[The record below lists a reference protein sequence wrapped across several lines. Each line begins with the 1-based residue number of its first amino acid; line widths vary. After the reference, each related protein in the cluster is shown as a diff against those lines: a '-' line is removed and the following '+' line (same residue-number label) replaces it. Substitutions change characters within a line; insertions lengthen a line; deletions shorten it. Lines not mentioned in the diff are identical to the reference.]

1 MNTPGKDYTHHSWL
15 AAAALIAVLVA
26 VSFIPPQSVG
36 GVKLRRANILSDLL
50 SFDDAEAAEPAAEPA
65 LFDEE
70 EFHIDMAA
78 VAERIEADTTP
89 REVQITYGWLL
100 AQDTARRE
108 RAVPDSARFV
118 ATLTPIEDFSDSGRI
133 QAFCDTLLNA
143 PRPVRIAFLG
153 DSFVEGDILTADLR
167 ERLQSAYSGGGAG
180 FAPMASPLTAFRRTV
195 KTQSKGWTTYNIMQR
210 KAAPAR
216 LRENF
221 SQASSAGDKPMTRK
235 ELFAALDAPLHGLMP
250 DDINYASEVDAAL
263 SRRPAFTARALSVAV
278 ALLVVA
284 LLVWA
289 AWAPIDEVTHAE
301 GSVVGSRRTQSVSNL
316 EGGILQAVLVR
327 EGEVVEKGQVVA
339 QLENVMAESSY
350 RDALYK
356 LVEHRLA
363 IMRLEAMLRDEEPVF
378 PSDLPV
384 FLKEIL
390 GEEPDGVLVER
401 ARQIV
406 DDQRNTWKAQSSKLR
421 AELSMLEAQYAQRQ
435 SEVAEQLARKKQLD
449 GSLVLETEQRDTAK
463 RLLQRNNYSRMDY
476 LGLEQKI
483 IQTQGEIDMLAAAIP
498 KTQAMMDEAR
508 QRIGSRV
515 AEEQLAISQEINK
528 RRTELGSVRESLTAG
543 GDRVTRTEVRSP
555 VRGSVKQ
562 ILVNTVGGVVK
573 PGEAIMDIVPMDES
587 LLVEVRVRPQ
597 DVAFL
602 RPGQDVM
609 IKVSAYD
616 FSIYGGLP
624 GKLESISADTIEDKK
639 GDFYYLVKVRTGETA
654 IRRNDEILPII
665 PGMIVVADIIIGKKT
680 VLDYILKPVM
690 KARQNALTER

>member
-1 MNTPGKDYTHHSWL
+1 M
-15 AAAALIAVLVA
+15 
-26 VSFIPPQSVG
+26 
-36 GVKLRRANILSDLL
+36 
-50 SFDDAEAAEPAAEPA
+50 DAHKPDPAAQAGERPGTRPPEDIFSA
-65 LFDEE
+65 LPPE
-70 EFHIDMAA
+70 
-78 VAERIEADTTP
+78 
-89 REVQITYGWLL
+89 
-100 AQDTARRE
+100 
-108 RAVPDSARFV
+108 
-118 ATLTPIEDFSDSGRI
+118 
-133 QAFCDTLLNA
+133 
-143 PRPVRIAFLG
+143 
-153 DSFVEGDILTADLR
+153 
-167 ERLQSAYSGGGAG
+167 
-180 FAPMASPLTAFRRTV
+180 
-195 KTQSKGWTTYNIMQR
+195 
-210 KAAPAR
+210 APAPDGPDGKRSWPARIWQVLRLIFIGDGEHEQRPATGMAER

-221 SQASSAGDKPMTRK
+221 SQASSAGARPMTRK

-250 DDINYASEVDAAL
+250 DDINYAGEVDAAL

-278 ALLVVA
+278 ALLMAA
-284 LLVWA
+284 LLLWA

-327 EGEVVEKGQVVA
+327 EGEIVEKGQAVA

-363 IMRLEAMLRDEEPVF
+363 ILRLEAMLRDEEPVF
-378 PSDLPV
+378 PGDLRA
-384 FLKEIL
+384 FLREIL
-390 GEEPDGVLVER
+390 GER

-406 DDQRNTWKAQSSKLR
+406 EDQLNTWRAQSSKLQ

-463 RLLQRNNYSRMDY
+463 RLLLRNNYSRMDY

-483 IQTQGEIDMLAAAIP
+483 IQTQGDIDMLAASIP
-498 KTQAMMDEAR
+498 KAQAMMEEAR

-639 GDFYYLVKVRTGETA
+639 GDFYYLVKVRTKETA
-654 IRRNDEILPII
+654 IRHNDEILPII

>member
-1 MNTPGKDYTHHSWL
+1 MDAHKPDPAAQAGERPGTRPPEDIFSALPPEAPAPDGPDGKSSWPARIWQVL
-15 AAAALIAVLVA
+15 RLI
-26 VSFIPPQSVG
+26 FIG
-36 GVKLRRANILSDLL
+36 
-50 SFDDAEAAEPAAEPA
+50 DAEHEQRPATGMAE
-65 LFDEE
+65 
-70 EFHIDMAA
+70 
-78 VAERIEADTTP
+78 
-89 REVQITYGWLL
+89 
-100 AQDTARRE
+100 
-108 RAVPDSARFV
+108 
-118 ATLTPIEDFSDSGRI
+118 
-133 QAFCDTLLNA
+133 
-143 PRPVRIAFLG
+143 
-153 DSFVEGDILTADLR
+153 
-167 ERLQSAYSGGGAG
+167 
-180 FAPMASPLTAFRRTV
+180 
-195 KTQSKGWTTYNIMQR
+195 
-210 KAAPAR
+210 R

-221 SQASSAGDKPMTRK
+221 SQASSAGARPMTRK

-250 DDINYASEVDAAL
+250 DDINYAGEVDAAL

-278 ALLVVA
+278 ALLMAA
-284 LLVWA
+284 LLLWA

-327 EGEVVEKGQVVA
+327 EGEIVEKGQAVA

-363 IMRLEAMLRDEEPVF
+363 ILRLEAFLR
-378 PSDLPV
+378 
-384 FLKEIL
+384 EIL
-390 GEEPDGVLVER
+390 GEEPDSALVER

-406 DDQRNTWKAQSSKLR
+406 EDQLNTWRAQSSKLQ

-463 RLLQRNNYSRMDY
+463 RLLLRNNYSRMDY

-483 IQTQGEIDMLAAAIP
+483 IQTQGEIDMLAASIP
-498 KTQAMMDEAR
+498 KAQAMMEEAR

-639 GDFYYLVKVRTGETA
+639 GDFYYLVKVRTKETA
-654 IRRNDEILPII
+654 IRHNDEILPII

>member
-1 MNTPGKDYTHHSWL
+1 MDARKPDPATQSGDRIETRPPEDIFSSLPPEAPVPDGQPRKRSL
-15 AAAALIAVLVA
+15 FARILQVFRLI
-26 VSFIPPQSVG
+26 FVG
-36 GVKLRRANILSDLL
+36 
-50 SFDDAEAAEPAAEPA
+50 DAEHEQRPATG
-65 LFDEE
+65 
-70 EFHIDMAA
+70 MA
-78 VAERIEADTTP
+78 
-89 REVQITYGWLL
+89 
-100 AQDTARRE
+100 
-108 RAVPDSARFV
+108 
-118 ATLTPIEDFSDSGRI
+118 
-133 QAFCDTLLNA
+133 
-143 PRPVRIAFLG
+143 
-153 DSFVEGDILTADLR
+153 
-167 ERLQSAYSGGGAG
+167 
-180 FAPMASPLTAFRRTV
+180 
-195 KTQSKGWTTYNIMQR
+195 
-210 KAAPAR
+210 AR

-221 SQASSAGDKPMTRK
+221 SQVSSAGDKPMTRK

-284 LLVWA
+284 LPVWA

-463 RLLQRNNYSRMDY
+463 RLLQRN
-476 LGLEQKI
+476 I
-483 IQTQGEIDMLAAAIP
+483 IDLLRRDRAAGNGIHQDKGERHDKP
-498 KTQAMMDEAR
+498 N
-508 QRIGSRV
+508 G
-515 AEEQLAISQEINK
+515 NK
-528 RRTELGSVRESLTAG
+528 RGNYPLQYVSNHKVSPLERG
-543 GDRVTRTEVRSP
+543 GASIPIDAP
-555 VRGSVKQ
+555 
-562 ILVNTVGGVVK
+562 
-573 PGEAIMDIVPMDES
+573 S
-587 LLVEVRVRPQ
+587 LLFSLRTQHFGKSSCRTW
-597 DVAFL
+597 
-602 RPGQDVM
+602 RPG
-609 IKVSAYD
+609 Y
-616 FSIYGGLP
+616 
-624 GKLESISADTIEDKK
+624 
-639 GDFYYLVKVRTGETA
+639 R
-654 IRRNDEILPII
+654 
-665 PGMIVVADIIIGKKT
+665 
-680 VLDYILKPVM
+680 
-690 KARQNALTER
+690 

>member
-1 MNTPGKDYTHHSWL
+1 MDAHKPDPMTQAGDRTGTRPPEDIFSSLPPEAPVPDGQPRKRSLFARIWEVFR
-15 AAAALIAVLVA
+15 LI
-26 VSFIPPQSVG
+26 FVG
-36 GVKLRRANILSDLL
+36 
-50 SFDDAEAAEPAAEPA
+50 DAEHEQRPATGMAE
-65 LFDEE
+65 
-70 EFHIDMAA
+70 
-78 VAERIEADTTP
+78 
-89 REVQITYGWLL
+89 
-100 AQDTARRE
+100 
-108 RAVPDSARFV
+108 
-118 ATLTPIEDFSDSGRI
+118 
-133 QAFCDTLLNA
+133 
-143 PRPVRIAFLG
+143 
-153 DSFVEGDILTADLR
+153 
-167 ERLQSAYSGGGAG
+167 
-180 FAPMASPLTAFRRTV
+180 
-195 KTQSKGWTTYNIMQR
+195 
-210 KAAPAR
+210 R

-316 EGGILQAVLVR
+316 EGGILQGVLVR
-327 EGEVVEKGQVVA
+327 EGEIVEKGQVVA

-356 LVEHRLA
+356 VVEHRLA
-363 IMRLEAMLRDEEPVF
+363 IMR
-378 PSDLPV
+378 
-384 FLKEIL
+384 
-390 GEEPDGVLVER
+390 
-401 ARQIV
+401 
-406 DDQRNTWKAQSSKLR
+406 
-421 AELSMLEAQYAQRQ
+421 LEAQYAQRQ
-435 SEVAEQLARKKQLD
+435 SEVAEQMARKKQLD

-654 IRRNDEILPII
+654 IRHNDEILPII

>member
-1 MNTPGKDYTHHSWL
+1 MDAHKPDPAAQAGERPGTRPPEDIFSALPPEAPAPDGPDGKRSWPARIWQVL
-15 AAAALIAVLVA
+15 RLI
-26 VSFIPPQSVG
+26 FIG
-36 GVKLRRANILSDLL
+36 
-50 SFDDAEAAEPAAEPA
+50 DAEHEQRPATGMAE
-65 LFDEE
+65 
-70 EFHIDMAA
+70 
-78 VAERIEADTTP
+78 
-89 REVQITYGWLL
+89 
-100 AQDTARRE
+100 
-108 RAVPDSARFV
+108 
-118 ATLTPIEDFSDSGRI
+118 
-133 QAFCDTLLNA
+133 
-143 PRPVRIAFLG
+143 
-153 DSFVEGDILTADLR
+153 
-167 ERLQSAYSGGGAG
+167 
-180 FAPMASPLTAFRRTV
+180 
-195 KTQSKGWTTYNIMQR
+195 
-210 KAAPAR
+210 R

-221 SQASSAGDKPMTRK
+221 SQASSAGARPMTRK

-250 DDINYASEVDAAL
+250 DDINYAGEVDAAL

-278 ALLVVA
+278 ALLMAA
-284 LLVWA
+284 LLLWA
-289 AWAPIDEVTHAE
+289 APIDEVTHAE
-301 GSVVGSRRTQSVSNL
+301 GSVVGSRSTQSVSNL

-327 EGEVVEKGQVVA
+327 EGEIVEKGQAVA

-363 IMRLEAMLRDEEPVF
+363 ILRLEAMLRDEEPVF
-378 PSDLPV
+378 PGDLRA
-384 FLKEIL
+384 FLREIL
-390 GEEPDGVLVER
+390 GEEPDSALVER

-406 DDQRNTWKAQSSKLR
+406 EDQLNTWRAQSSKLQ

-449 GSLVLETEQRDTAK
+449 GSLVLETEQRDTTK
-463 RLLQRNNYSRMDY
+463 RLLLRNNYSRMDY

-483 IQTQGEIDMLAAAIP
+483 IQTQGEIDMLAASIP
-498 KTQAMMDEAR
+498 KAQAMMEEAR

-639 GDFYYLVKVRTGETA
+639 GDFYYLVKVRTKETA
-654 IRRNDEILPII
+654 IRHNDEILPII

>member
-1 MNTPGKDYTHHSWL
+1 MDARKPDSMTQAGDRTGTRPPEDIFSSLPPEAPVPDGQPRKRSLFARIWEVFR
-15 AAAALIAVLVA
+15 LI
-26 VSFIPPQSVG
+26 FVG
-36 GVKLRRANILSDLL
+36 
-50 SFDDAEAAEPAAEPA
+50 DAEHEQRPATGMAE
-65 LFDEE
+65 
-70 EFHIDMAA
+70 
-78 VAERIEADTTP
+78 
-89 REVQITYGWLL
+89 
-100 AQDTARRE
+100 
-108 RAVPDSARFV
+108 
-118 ATLTPIEDFSDSGRI
+118 
-133 QAFCDTLLNA
+133 
-143 PRPVRIAFLG
+143 
-153 DSFVEGDILTADLR
+153 
-167 ERLQSAYSGGGAG
+167 
-180 FAPMASPLTAFRRTV
+180 
-195 KTQSKGWTTYNIMQR
+195 
-210 KAAPAR
+210 R

-278 ALLVVA
+278 ALLV
-284 LLVWA
+284 WA

-316 EGGILQAVLVR
+316 EGGILQGVLVR
-327 EGEVVEKGQVVA
+327 EGEIVEKGQVVA

-356 LVEHRLA
+356 VVEHRLA

-378 PSDLPV
+378 PSDLPS

-390 GEEPDGVLVER
+390 GEEPDSALVER

-406 DDQRNTWKAQSSKLR
+406 DDQRNTWKAQSSKLQ

-435 SEVAEQLARKKQLD
+435 SEVAEQMARKKQLD

-528 RRTELGSVRESLTAG
+528 RRTERGSVREALTAG

-654 IRRNDEILPII
+654 IRHNDEILPII

>member
-1 MNTPGKDYTHHSWL
+1 MRATVVVDNRKSDALPGEWGLCIY
-15 AAAALIAVLVA
+15 IEY
-26 VSFIPPQSVG
+26 G
-36 GVKLRRANILSDLL
+36 ERKLLL
-50 SFDDAEAAEPAAEPA
+50 
-65 LFDEE
+65 
-70 EFHIDMAA
+70 
-78 VAERIEADTTP
+78 DT
-89 REVQITYGWLL
+89 
-100 AQDTARRE
+100 
-108 RAVPDSARFV
+108 
-118 ATLTPIEDFSDSGRI
+118 
-133 QAFCDTLLNA
+133 
-143 PRPVRIAFLG
+143 
-153 DSFVEGDILTADLR
+153 
-167 ERLQSAYSGGGAG
+167 GA
-180 FAPMASPLTAFRRTV
+180 S
-195 KTQSKGWTTYNIMQR
+195 
-210 KAAPAR
+210 
-216 LRENF
+216 
-221 SQASSAGDKPMTRK
+221 
-235 ELFAALDAPLHGLMP
+235 ELFAENAEKLGLDLSA
-250 DDINYASEVDAAL
+250 VDAAVL
-263 SRRPAFTARALSVAV
+263 SHAHYDHGNGMEAFFRRNDHAPFYVGPTCAADCYAGRWLFRRYIGIPPTVLSDYSRRIRY
-278 ALLVVA
+278 
-284 LLVWA
+284 
-289 AWAPIDEVTHAE
+289 
-301 GSVVGSRRTQSVSNL
+301 
-316 EGGILQAVLVR
+316 VR
-327 EGEVVEKGQVVA
+327 EKTGIFPGVTLLPHSTPGLQQA
-339 QLENVMAESSY
+339 G
-350 RDALYK
+350 RR
-356 LVEHRLA
+356 EHMFR
-363 IMRLEAMLRDEEPVF
+363 RVGGRWQ
-378 PSDLPV
+378 
-384 FLKEIL
+384 
-390 GEEPDGVLVER
+390 PD
-401 ARQIV
+401 
-406 DDQRNTWKAQSSKLR
+406 DFSH
-421 AELSMLEAQYAQRQ
+421 
-435 SEVAEQLARKKQLD
+435 EQ
-449 GSLVLETEQRDTAK
+449 SLVLETEQRDTAK

>member
-1 MNTPGKDYTHHSWL
+1 MDARKPDPATQSGDRIETRPPEDIFSSLPPEAPVPDGQPRKRSL
-15 AAAALIAVLVA
+15 FARILQVFRLI
-26 VSFIPPQSVG
+26 FVG
-36 GVKLRRANILSDLL
+36 
-50 SFDDAEAAEPAAEPA
+50 DAEHEQRPATG
-65 LFDEE
+65 
-70 EFHIDMAA
+70 MA
-78 VAERIEADTTP
+78 
-89 REVQITYGWLL
+89 
-100 AQDTARRE
+100 
-108 RAVPDSARFV
+108 
-118 ATLTPIEDFSDSGRI
+118 
-133 QAFCDTLLNA
+133 
-143 PRPVRIAFLG
+143 
-153 DSFVEGDILTADLR
+153 
-167 ERLQSAYSGGGAG
+167 
-180 FAPMASPLTAFRRTV
+180 
-195 KTQSKGWTTYNIMQR
+195 
-210 KAAPAR
+210 AR

-221 SQASSAGDKPMTRK
+221 SQVSSAGDKPMTRK

-284 LLVWA
+284 L
-289 AWAPIDEVTHAE
+289 
-301 GSVVGSRRTQSVSNL
+301 
-316 EGGILQAVLVR
+316 LVR

-406 DDQRNTWKAQSSKLR
+406 DDQRNAWKAQSSKLR

>member
-1 MNTPGKDYTHHSWL
+1 MDERKPDPVPQEEKRPQ
-15 AAAALIAVLVA
+15 AAPLGDIFAAL
-26 VSFIPPQSVG
+26 PPETPPSPR
-36 GVKLRRANILSDLL
+36 KTSLL
-50 SFDDAEAAEPAAEPA
+50 AR
-65 LFDEE
+65 L
-70 EFHIDMAA
+70 
-78 VAERIEADTTP
+78 
-89 REVQITYGWLL
+89 GWLL
-100 AQDTARRE
+100 RLIFVGDAERE
-108 RAVPDSARFV
+108 
-118 ATLTPIEDFSDSGRI
+118 
-133 QAFCDTLLNA
+133 QQ
-143 PRPVRIAFLG
+143 PRTG
-153 DSFVEGDILTADLR
+153 
-167 ERLQSAYSGGGAG
+167 
-180 FAPMASPLTAFRRTV
+180 MAE
-195 KTQSKGWTTYNIMQR
+195 
-210 KAAPAR
+210 R

-221 SQASSAGDKPMTRK
+221 SQASAAAGKQQPMTRK
-235 ELFAALDAPLHGLMP
+235 ELFAALDAPLNGLMP

-263 SRRPAFTARALSVAV
+263 SRRPSFTARALSVSV
-278 ALLVVA
+278 ALLLVV
-284 LLVWA
+284 LLIWA
-289 AWAPIDEVTHAE
+289 AWAPIDEVTHAD

-316 EGGILQAVLVR
+316 EGGILQAILVR
-327 EGEVVEKGQVVA
+327 EGEIVEKGQTVA

-350 RDALYK
+350 RDARYK
-356 LVEHRLA
+356 LVEHHLA
-363 IMRLEAMLRDEEPVF
+363 IMRLEAMLRDETPEF
-378 PSDLPV
+378 PTDLPA
-384 FLKEIL
+384 FLTEIL
-390 GEEPDGVLVER
+390 GEKPDAVLVER
-401 ARQIV
+401 SRQIV
-406 DDQRNTWKAQSSKLR
+406 DDQLNTWKAQSSKLR

-463 RLLQRNNYSRMDY
+463 RLVQRNNYSRMDY
-476 LGLEQKI
+476 LGLEQKV

-515 AEEQLAISQEINK
+515 AEEQLTISQEINK

-573 PGEAIMDIVPMDES
+573 PGEAIMDIVPMDET

-639 GDFYYLVKVRTGETA
+639 GDFYYLVKVRTTETA
-654 IRRNDEILPII
+654 IRHNNEVLPII

-690 KARQNALTER
+690 KAKQNALTER

>member
-1 MNTPGKDYTHHSWL
+1 MDARKPDPATQSGDRIETRPPEDIFSSLPPEAPVPDGQPRKRSL
-15 AAAALIAVLVA
+15 FARIRQVFRLI
-26 VSFIPPQSVG
+26 FVG
-36 GVKLRRANILSDLL
+36 
-50 SFDDAEAAEPAAEPA
+50 DAEREQRPATG
-65 LFDEE
+65 
-70 EFHIDMAA
+70 MA
-78 VAERIEADTTP
+78 
-89 REVQITYGWLL
+89 
-100 AQDTARRE
+100 
-108 RAVPDSARFV
+108 
-118 ATLTPIEDFSDSGRI
+118 
-133 QAFCDTLLNA
+133 
-143 PRPVRIAFLG
+143 
-153 DSFVEGDILTADLR
+153 
-167 ERLQSAYSGGGAG
+167 
-180 FAPMASPLTAFRRTV
+180 
-195 KTQSKGWTTYNIMQR
+195 
-210 KAAPAR
+210 AR

-435 SEVAEQLARKKQLD
+435 S
-449 GSLVLETEQRDTAK
+449 
-463 RLLQRNNYSRMDY
+463 
-476 LGLEQKI
+476 
-483 IQTQGEIDMLAAAIP
+483 
-498 KTQAMMDEAR
+498 
-508 QRIGSRV
+508 
-515 AEEQLAISQEINK
+515 
-528 RRTELGSVRESLTAG
+528 
-543 GDRVTRTEVRSP
+543 
-555 VRGSVKQ
+555 
-562 ILVNTVGGVVK
+562 
-573 PGEAIMDIVPMDES
+573 
-587 LLVEVRVRPQ
+587 
-597 DVAFL
+597 
-602 RPGQDVM
+602 
-609 IKVSAYD
+609 
-616 FSIYGGLP
+616 
-624 GKLESISADTIEDKK
+624 
-639 GDFYYLVKVRTGETA
+639 
-654 IRRNDEILPII
+654 
-665 PGMIVVADIIIGKKT
+665 
-680 VLDYILKPVM
+680 
-690 KARQNALTER
+690 

>member
-1 MNTPGKDYTHHSWL
+1 MNNQEKQKRL
-15 AAAALIAVLVA
+15 KEKE
-26 VSFIPPQSVG
+26 Q
-36 GVKLRRANILSDLL
+36 
-50 SFDDAEAAEPAAEPA
+50 
-65 LFDEE
+65 
-70 EFHIDMAA
+70 
-78 VAERIEADTTP
+78 
-89 REVQITYGWLL
+89 
-100 AQDTARRE
+100 
-108 RAVPDSARFV
+108 
-118 ATLTPIEDFSDSGRI
+118 
-133 QAFCDTLLNA
+133 
-143 PRPVRIAFLG
+143 IAFM
-153 DSFVEGDILTADLR
+153 D
-167 ERLQSAYSGGGAG
+167 
-180 FAPMASPLTAFRRTV
+180 
-195 KTQSKGWTTYNIMQR
+195 
-210 KAAPAR
+210 
-216 LRENF
+216 
-221 SQASSAGDKPMTRK
+221 
-235 ELFAALDAPLHGLMP
+235 
-250 DDINYASEVDAAL
+250 EVDAAL
-263 SRRPAFTARALSVAV
+263 HRRPRIGARGLSLGTAVAV
-278 ALLVVA
+278 ILFLI
-284 LLVWA
+284 WA
-289 AWAPIDEVTHAE
+289 NHSEIDEV
-301 GSVVGSRRTQSVSNL
+301 SRGQGQVISSQHTQVIENL

-327 EGEVVEKGQVVA
+327 EGEIVEKGQAVA

-363 IMRLEAMLRDEEPVF
+363 ILRLEAMLRDEEPVF
-378 PSDLPV
+378 PGDLRA
-384 FLKEIL
+384 FLREIL
-390 GEEPDGVLVER
+390 GEEPDSALVER

-406 DDQRNTWKAQSSKLR
+406 EDQLNTWRAQSSKLQ

-463 RLLQRNNYSRMDY
+463 RLLLRNNYSRMDY

-483 IQTQGEIDMLAAAIP
+483 IQTQGEIDMLAASIP
-498 KTQAMMDEAR
+498 KAQAMMEEAR

-639 GDFYYLVKVRTGETA
+639 GDFYYLVKVRTKETA
-654 IRRNDEILPII
+654 IRHNDEILPII

>member
-1 MNTPGKDYTHHSWL
+1 MDAHKPDPAAQAGERPGTRPPEDIFSALPPEAPAPDGPDGKRSWPARIWQVL
-15 AAAALIAVLVA
+15 RLI
-26 VSFIPPQSVG
+26 FIG
-36 GVKLRRANILSDLL
+36 
-50 SFDDAEAAEPAAEPA
+50 DAEHEQRPATGMAE
-65 LFDEE
+65 
-70 EFHIDMAA
+70 
-78 VAERIEADTTP
+78 
-89 REVQITYGWLL
+89 
-100 AQDTARRE
+100 
-108 RAVPDSARFV
+108 
-118 ATLTPIEDFSDSGRI
+118 
-133 QAFCDTLLNA
+133 
-143 PRPVRIAFLG
+143 
-153 DSFVEGDILTADLR
+153 
-167 ERLQSAYSGGGAG
+167 
-180 FAPMASPLTAFRRTV
+180 
-195 KTQSKGWTTYNIMQR
+195 
-210 KAAPAR
+210 R

-221 SQASSAGDKPMTRK
+221 SQASSAGARPMTRK

-250 DDINYASEVDAAL
+250 DDINYAGEVDAAL

-278 ALLVVA
+278 ALLMAA
-284 LLVWA
+284 LLLWA

-327 EGEVVEKGQVVA
+327 EGEIVEKGQAVA

-363 IMRLEAMLRDEEPVF
+363 ILRLEAMLRDEEPVF
-378 PSDLPV
+378 PGDLRA
-384 FLKEIL
+384 FLREIL
-390 GEEPDGVLVER
+390 GEEPDSALVER

-406 DDQRNTWKAQSSKLR
+406 EDQLNTWRAQSSKLQ

-463 RLLQRNNYSRMDY
+463 RLLLRNNYSRMDY

-483 IQTQGEIDMLAAAIP
+483 IQTQGEIDMLAASIP
-498 KTQAMMDEAR
+498 KAQAMMEEAR
-508 QRIGSRV
+508 QRSRV

-639 GDFYYLVKVRTGETA
+639 GDFYYLVKVRTKETA
-654 IRRNDEILPII
+654 IRHNDEILPII

>member
-1 MNTPGKDYTHHSWL
+1 MTKKRWITK
-15 AAAALIAVLVA
+15 AAAALAVC
-26 VSFIPPQSVG
+26 
-36 GVKLRRANILSDLL
+36 LL
-50 SFDDAEAAEPAAEPA
+50 S
-65 LFDEE
+65 
-70 EFHIDMAA
+70 
-78 VAERIEADTTP
+78 
-89 REVQITYGWLL
+89 
-100 AQDTARRE
+100 
-108 RAVPDSARFV
+108 
-118 ATLTPIEDFSDSGRI
+118 
-133 QAFCDTLLNA
+133 
-143 PRPVRIAFLG
+143 LG
-153 DSFVEGDILTADLR
+153 T
-167 ERLQSAYSGGGAG
+167 
-180 FAPMASPLTAFRRTV
+180 
-195 KTQSKGWTTYNIMQR
+195 
-210 KAAPAR
+210 AAPAWA
-216 LRENF
+216 EEEPTEETQEQKIEI
-221 SQASSAGDKPMTRK
+221 QASADITSCKIGNDKNTVTINAVSQGDMTGTDGRFYLFEMKPY
-235 ELFAALDAPLHGLMP
+235 E
-250 DDINYASEVDAAL
+250 
-263 SRRPAFTARALSVAV
+263 
-278 ALLVVA
+278 
-284 LLVWA
+284 
-289 AWAPIDEVTHAE
+289 DEI
-301 GSVVGSRRTQSVSNL
+301 GSRRDFLASG
-316 EGGILQAVLVR
+316 EGNSFTWTTSLDHGSADDKLYS
-327 EGEVVEKGQVVA
+327 KFVVA
-339 QLENVMAESSY
+339 VYDGEDFVQVS
-350 RDALYK
+350 
-356 LVEHRLA
+356 
-363 IMRLEAMLRDEEPVF
+363 EPYYITNPEMIAPNQAAF
-378 PSDLPV
+378 PYSATKKGLN
-384 FLKEIL
+384 I
-390 GEEPDGVLVER
+390 
-401 ARQIV
+401 
-406 DDQRNTWKAQSSKLR
+406 
-421 AELSMLEAQYAQRQ
+421 ELSMLEAQYAQRQ

>member
-1 MNTPGKDYTHHSWL
+1 MDAHKPDPAAQAGERPGTRPPEDIFSALPPEAPAPDGPDGKRSWPARIWQVL
-15 AAAALIAVLVA
+15 RLI
-26 VSFIPPQSVG
+26 FIG
-36 GVKLRRANILSDLL
+36 
-50 SFDDAEAAEPAAEPA
+50 DAEHEQRPATGMAE
-65 LFDEE
+65 
-70 EFHIDMAA
+70 
-78 VAERIEADTTP
+78 
-89 REVQITYGWLL
+89 
-100 AQDTARRE
+100 
-108 RAVPDSARFV
+108 
-118 ATLTPIEDFSDSGRI
+118 
-133 QAFCDTLLNA
+133 
-143 PRPVRIAFLG
+143 
-153 DSFVEGDILTADLR
+153 
-167 ERLQSAYSGGGAG
+167 
-180 FAPMASPLTAFRRTV
+180 
-195 KTQSKGWTTYNIMQR
+195 
-210 KAAPAR
+210 R

-221 SQASSAGDKPMTRK
+221 SQASSAGARPMTRK

-250 DDINYASEVDAAL
+250 DDINYAGEVDAAL

-278 ALLVVA
+278 ALLMAA
-284 LLVWA
+284 LLLWA

-327 EGEVVEKGQVVA
+327 EGEIVEKGQAVA

-363 IMRLEAMLRDEEPVF
+363 ILRLEAMLRDEEPVF
-378 PSDLPV
+378 PGDLRA
-384 FLKEIL
+384 FLREIL
-390 GEEPDGVLVER
+390 GEEPDSALVER

-406 DDQRNTWKAQSSKLR
+406 EDQLNTWRAQSSKLQ

-463 RLLQRNNYSRMDY
+463 RLLLRNNYSRMDY

-483 IQTQGEIDMLAAAIP
+483 IQTQGEIDMLAASIP
-498 KTQAMMDEAR
+498 KAQAMMEEAR

-515 AEEQLAISQEINK
+515 AEEQLAISWEINK

-639 GDFYYLVKVRTGETA
+639 GDFYYLVKVRTKETA
-654 IRRNDEILPII
+654 IRHNDEILPII

>member
-1 MNTPGKDYTHHSWL
+1 MFARIL
-15 AAAALIAVLVA
+15 QVFRLI
-26 VSFIPPQSVG
+26 FVG
-36 GVKLRRANILSDLL
+36 
-50 SFDDAEAAEPAAEPA
+50 DAEREQRPATG
-65 LFDEE
+65 
-70 EFHIDMAA
+70 MA
-78 VAERIEADTTP
+78 
-89 REVQITYGWLL
+89 
-100 AQDTARRE
+100 
-108 RAVPDSARFV
+108 
-118 ATLTPIEDFSDSGRI
+118 
-133 QAFCDTLLNA
+133 
-143 PRPVRIAFLG
+143 
-153 DSFVEGDILTADLR
+153 
-167 ERLQSAYSGGGAG
+167 
-180 FAPMASPLTAFRRTV
+180 
-195 KTQSKGWTTYNIMQR
+195 
-210 KAAPAR
+210 AR

-327 EGEVVEKGQVVA
+327 EGEV
-339 QLENVMAESSY
+339 
-350 RDALYK
+350 
-356 LVEHRLA
+356 VEHRLA

>member
-1 MNTPGKDYTHHSWL
+1 MDAHKPDPMMQAEDRTGTRPPEDIFSSLPPEAPVPDGQPRKRSLFARIWEVFR
-15 AAAALIAVLVA
+15 LI
-26 VSFIPPQSVG
+26 FVG
-36 GVKLRRANILSDLL
+36 
-50 SFDDAEAAEPAAEPA
+50 DAEHEQRPATGMAE
-65 LFDEE
+65 
-70 EFHIDMAA
+70 
-78 VAERIEADTTP
+78 
-89 REVQITYGWLL
+89 
-100 AQDTARRE
+100 
-108 RAVPDSARFV
+108 
-118 ATLTPIEDFSDSGRI
+118 
-133 QAFCDTLLNA
+133 
-143 PRPVRIAFLG
+143 
-153 DSFVEGDILTADLR
+153 
-167 ERLQSAYSGGGAG
+167 
-180 FAPMASPLTAFRRTV
+180 
-195 KTQSKGWTTYNIMQR
+195 
-210 KAAPAR
+210 R

-284 LLVWA
+284 LLVVALLVWA

-316 EGGILQAVLVR
+316 EGGILQGVLVR
-327 EGEVVEKGQVVA
+327 EGEIVEKGQVVA

-356 LVEHRLA
+356 VVEHRLA

-378 PSDLPV
+378 PSDLPS

-390 GEEPDGVLVER
+390 GEEPDSALVER

-406 DDQRNTWKAQSSKLR
+406 DDQKNTWKAQSSKLQ

-435 SEVAEQLARKKQLD
+435 SEVAEQMARKKQLD

-654 IRRNDEILPII
+654 IRHNDEILPII

>member
-1 MNTPGKDYTHHSWL
+1 MDARKPDPATQSGDRIETRPPEDIFSSLPPEAPVPDGQPRKRSL
-15 AAAALIAVLVA
+15 FARILQVFRLI
-26 VSFIPPQSVG
+26 FVG
-36 GVKLRRANILSDLL
+36 
-50 SFDDAEAAEPAAEPA
+50 DAEREQRPATG
-65 LFDEE
+65 
-70 EFHIDMAA
+70 MA
-78 VAERIEADTTP
+78 
-89 REVQITYGWLL
+89 
-100 AQDTARRE
+100 
-108 RAVPDSARFV
+108 
-118 ATLTPIEDFSDSGRI
+118 
-133 QAFCDTLLNA
+133 
-143 PRPVRIAFLG
+143 
-153 DSFVEGDILTADLR
+153 
-167 ERLQSAYSGGGAG
+167 
-180 FAPMASPLTAFRRTV
+180 
-195 KTQSKGWTTYNIMQR
+195 
-210 KAAPAR
+210 AR

-483 IQTQGEIDMLAAAIP
+483 IQTQG
-498 KTQAMMDEAR
+498 
-508 QRIGSRV
+508 
-515 AEEQLAISQEINK
+515 
-528 RRTELGSVRESLTAG
+528 
-543 GDRVTRTEVRSP
+543 
-555 VRGSVKQ
+555 
-562 ILVNTVGGVVK
+562 GVVK

>member
-1 MNTPGKDYTHHSWL
+1 MDARKPDPMTQAGDRTGTRPPEDIFSSLPPEAPVPDGQPRKRSLFARIWEVFR
-15 AAAALIAVLVA
+15 LI
-26 VSFIPPQSVG
+26 FVG
-36 GVKLRRANILSDLL
+36 
-50 SFDDAEAAEPAAEPA
+50 DAEHEQRPATGMAE
-65 LFDEE
+65 
-70 EFHIDMAA
+70 
-78 VAERIEADTTP
+78 
-89 REVQITYGWLL
+89 
-100 AQDTARRE
+100 
-108 RAVPDSARFV
+108 
-118 ATLTPIEDFSDSGRI
+118 
-133 QAFCDTLLNA
+133 
-143 PRPVRIAFLG
+143 
-153 DSFVEGDILTADLR
+153 
-167 ERLQSAYSGGGAG
+167 
-180 FAPMASPLTAFRRTV
+180 
-195 KTQSKGWTTYNIMQR
+195 
-210 KAAPAR
+210 R

-316 EGGILQAVLVR
+316 EGGILQGVLVR
-327 EGEVVEKGQVVA
+327 EGEIVEKGQVVA

-356 LVEHRLA
+356 VVEHRLA

-378 PSDLPV
+378 PSDLPS

-390 GEEPDGVLVER
+390 GEEPDSALVER

-406 DDQRNTWKAQSSKLR
+406 DDQRNTWKAQSSKLQ

-435 SEVAEQLARKKQLD
+435 SEVAEQMARKKQLD

-498 KTQAMMDEAR
+498 KT
-508 QRIGSRV
+508 
-515 AEEQLAISQEINK
+515 LAISQEINK

-654 IRRNDEILPII
+654 IRHNDEILPII

>member
-1 MNTPGKDYTHHSWL
+1 MDARKPDPATQSGDRIETRPPEDIFSSLPPEAPVPDGQSRKRSL
-15 AAAALIAVLVA
+15 FARIRQVFRLI
-26 VSFIPPQSVG
+26 FVG
-36 GVKLRRANILSDLL
+36 
-50 SFDDAEAAEPAAEPA
+50 DAEREQRPATG
-65 LFDEE
+65 
-70 EFHIDMAA
+70 MA
-78 VAERIEADTTP
+78 
-89 REVQITYGWLL
+89 
-100 AQDTARRE
+100 
-108 RAVPDSARFV
+108 
-118 ATLTPIEDFSDSGRI
+118 
-133 QAFCDTLLNA
+133 
-143 PRPVRIAFLG
+143 
-153 DSFVEGDILTADLR
+153 
-167 ERLQSAYSGGGAG
+167 
-180 FAPMASPLTAFRRTV
+180 
-195 KTQSKGWTTYNIMQR
+195 
-210 KAAPAR
+210 AR

-363 IMRLEAMLRDEEPVF
+363 IMR
-378 PSDLPV
+378 
-384 FLKEIL
+384 
-390 GEEPDGVLVER
+390 
-401 ARQIV
+401 
-406 DDQRNTWKAQSSKLR
+406 
-421 AELSMLEAQYAQRQ
+421 LEAQYAQRQ